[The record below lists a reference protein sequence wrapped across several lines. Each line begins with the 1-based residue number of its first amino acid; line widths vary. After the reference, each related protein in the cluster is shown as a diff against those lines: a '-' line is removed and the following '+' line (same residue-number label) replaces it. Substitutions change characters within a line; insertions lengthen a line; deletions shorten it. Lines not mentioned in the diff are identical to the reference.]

1 MSFAPILAQ
10 VVNLPPETPPLSER
24 FIALLG
30 FFTWIHLL
38 ATLAGV
44 VCVCAQVAWQRGRR
58 TPVGYLTVLLRA
70 ALAAAVVVA
79 AGVLLEST
87 IQ

>member
-1 MSFAPILAQ
+1 MPFASIIAQ
-10 VVNLPPETPPLSER
+10 VVNLAPETPPLSER
-24 FIALLG
+24 LIALLG
-30 FFTWIHLL
+30 FFTWLHLL

-44 VCVCAQVAWQRGRR
+44 FCVCAQVAWQRGHR

-70 ALAAAVVVA
+70 AIAAAVVVA

-87 IQ
+87 LQ